1 MKMERF
7 RNVFKGN
14 VEFGKDVIGIEVLEP
29 VQENGEKDFTR
40 HGIVDVFINSEKVL
54 SLYDWRDDMLY
65 DNDIRDSKIFN
76 QLNIVYPVNSLLEK
90 YYSEICH
97 GNISGAGEMLEI
109 DTDILNSP
117 IYLKNALEGNIEDE
131 NLKNNILKC
140 TNIIKI
146 TEISGLENTKYY
158 ARGIKTKDNV
168 WHDIDKIEIIYVI
181 STSIDKALFILYD
194 KSGNIIEN
202 DELTC
207 YTAEYNTF
215 KTLLDGDKD
224 TSKFKLIKT
233 SITDL
238 LRLKSWYN
246 SETKIFFD
254 SHVNTAISYKVNHIL
269 TEYSNNY
276 NDCEKYKIEWV
287 NKDNIEID
295 DDFVFMTA
303 HDNFINRFPDYRHIM
318 IGDHLNYIHSIE
330 TEDGKRIYAICIDT
344 VDNFNLS
351 KELLY
356 TVDGRRLLR
365 CSNEV
370 SEMLDLTE
378 SHSDKFI
385 KAKTS
390 KFTDK
395 YDYYIDIDSTIL
407 NPYALEKIMK
417 DNTLSDHDIIEMK
430 YIIESYEKILR
441 DTIERY
447 NEVLNKEK

>member
-14 VEFGKDVIGIEVLEP
+14 VEFGKDVIGIEILEP
-29 VQENGEKDFTR
+29 VNEDGEKDYTR
-40 HGIVDVFINSEKVL
+40 HGIANIFINSKKIL
-54 SLYDWRDDMLY
+54 SLYDWKDDMLY
-65 DNDIRDSKIFN
+65 DNDIRDFKIFN

-90 YYSEICH
+90 YCSEYSSENLSGEI
-97 GNISGAGEMLEI
+97 LEI

-131 NLKNNILKC
+131 NLKNDIIKY

-158 ARGIKTKDNV
+158 ARGIKTKDSV

-181 STSIDKALFILYD
+181 STSSDKALFILYD
-194 KSGNIIEN
+194 KDGNIIEN
-202 DELTC
+202 NELTC
-207 YTAEYNTF
+207 YTVEYSVF
-215 KTLLDGDKD
+215 KTLLDGGIDK
-224 TSKFKLIKT
+224 SRFKLIKT

-238 LRLKSWYN
+238 LCLKRWYN
-246 SETKIFFD
+246 SETKVFLD
-254 SHVNTAISYKVNHIL
+254 SHINTVISYKVNNIL
-269 TEYSNNY
+269 TECSNNR
-276 NDCEKYKIEWV
+276 NDYEKYKVEWV

-303 HDNFINRFPDYRHIM
+303 HDNFTNRFPDYRHLM
-318 IGDHLNYIHSIE
+318 IGDSSNYMHSIE
-330 TEDGKRIYAICIDT
+330 TEDGKHIYAICVDT
-344 VDNFNLS
+344 VDNFSLS

-356 TVDGRRLLR
+356 TADGRRLLK
-365 CSNEV
+365 CNNEV

-385 KAKTS
+385 KARTS
-390 KFTDK
+390 AFTDR
-395 YDYYIDIDSTIL
+395 YDYYIDIDDTML

-430 YIIESYEKILR
+430 YIIESYEKILK
-441 DTIERY
+441 DTIKRY
-447 NEVLNKEK
+447 NEVLSEEN